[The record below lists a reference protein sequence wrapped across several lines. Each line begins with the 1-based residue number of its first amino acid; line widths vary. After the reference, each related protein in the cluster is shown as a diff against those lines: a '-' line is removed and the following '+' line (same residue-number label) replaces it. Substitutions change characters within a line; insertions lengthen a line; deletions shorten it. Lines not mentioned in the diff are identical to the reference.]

1 MKIAIYFG
9 SVMNVTS
16 RLFLDILLEKVITS
30 DVQQDMANL
39 DHIRKCKCG
48 TQRSLK
54 VQYAIASSD
63 VGSDKKTPLLSWQER
78 GTN

>member
-9 SVMNVTS
+9 SIMNVTS
-16 RLFLDILLEKVITS
+16 RLFLDFLLEKVITF

-39 DHIRKCKCG
+39 AHFRKCKCG

-54 VQYAIASSD
+54 VQLA
-63 VGSDKKTPLLSWQER
+63 LLPVMLALTR
-78 GTN
+78 RNH